1 MKEEN
6 MARIGWEINNKE
18 ICVRFYL
25 LFICGQSIPG
35 CEEDYI
41 IEGSDD
47 LRQFSGHAMAA
58 HKYDFHTYKE
68 IFS

>member
-6 MARIGWEINNKE
+6 MVGWEINNKE

-47 LRQFSGHAMAA
+47 L
-58 HKYDFHTYKE
+58 
-68 IFS
+68 